1 MTDAFVDAI
10 GRDPSCRCPA
20 CRMYGAYAPGA
31 EDYLG
36 RLAREMG
43 TGDRFAHQHA
53 AEALAAAF
61 ISLAGALLIRA
72 HTMTDEC
79 VQHVAAVDCHRA
91 HVDFEQAVG
100 KVRTRFERLVAVMQ
114 QIEGRE

>member
-1 MTDAFVDAI
+1 
-10 GRDPSCRCPA
+10 
-20 CRMYGAYAPGA
+20 MYAAYAPGA

-61 ISLAGALLIRA
+61 LSLAGSLLIRA
-72 HTMTDEC
+72 HTMTDEA
-79 VQHVAAVDCHRA
+79 VQYPSSLDCYHAKVA
-91 HVDFEQAVG
+91 
-100 KVRTRFERLVAVMQ
+100 FERATERVRERFGKLVAVMEQ
-114 QIEGRE
+114 VEGRD